1 MKKFAIGMIIS
12 AVDKVTAPI
21 NGIVKNVQNASA
33 RMSSAMSKAT
43 ARIHGEKQGKEGG
56 MFGEMFKAEA
66 AWDVLKETTEKVIDF
81 GKECVD
87 AGDEASI
94 SFQRLKTLMTNVKG
108 TTIENVSAVSELAEK
123 ISQKTVLDAS
133 ALKYGQSQLASYQLT
148 ATQIKQLTPALAD
161 LAAAQYGVNAS
172 GEQLYNSAN
181 QIGKVFVGETGALK
195 RAGISFSGAEEKIM
209 KTGTAAQKTA
219 ELVKVLHENYG
230 GLAES
235 LTKTSKGKAA
245 QSQHMIRLVQEQIGN
260 ALSPISDMWN
270 KALVEMLPTVA
281 VFAKKLPGVI
291 DGGLSALTKTAQPLL
306 MSFGKIVAPAFA
318 EFKKPAV
325 VNALKQIGAAFMR
338 ILPLVV
344 QIFGAVLRTGLKMVA
359 VALPTIVP
367 MIQRI
372 ADVIVVVANGA
383 LWLWNHALSPLLV
396 WLAGFAVPWILRFY
410 LGWLAVVEAVQI
422 AGKWFSAVWNND
434 LLPFFQKV
442 GKWFSDT
449 WNKARNVFDS
459 FKTWFLAN
467 WKTILD
473 VVSPGLG
480 LMANVFDK
488 AAAVFHV
495 KGIGQ
500 TSAPAATG
508 APARSVGA
516 QPPQAQKAHM
526 TVDFKNLPR
535 GARVLTNKS
544 APHVDLR
551 MGYNGLLAR

>member
-1 MKKFAIGMIIS
+1 MIIS

-21 NGIVKNVQNASA
+21 NGIVKNVQNASS
-33 RMSSAMSKAT
+33 RMSSAMNKAMG
-43 ARIHGEKQGKEGG
+43 RVHGEKHGKEGG
-56 MFGEMFKAEA
+56 MFGEMFKADA
-66 AWDVLKETTEKVIDF
+66 AWDILKDATEKVVDF
-81 GKECVD
+81 GKECLE

-108 TTIENVSAVSELAEK
+108 TTMENVSAVSELAEK

-133 ALKYGQSQLASYQLT
+133 ALKYGQSQLASYQLS
-148 ATQIKQLTPALAD
+148 AAQIKQLTPALAD

-195 RAGISFSGAEEKIM
+195 RAGISFSGAEEHIM

-235 LTKTSKGKAA
+235 LTKTSKGRAA
-245 QSQHMIRLVQEQIGN
+245 QSQHMARLVQEQIGD
-260 ALSPISDMWN
+260 ALSPIRDLWN
-270 KALVEMLPTVA
+270 KTLVSLLPSVA

-291 DGGLSALTKTAQPLL
+291 DSGLSGIEKIGKPLL
-306 MSFGKIVAPAFA
+306 ESFGKIIAPAFA

-325 VNALKQIGAAFMR
+325 VNALKQIWAVVMR
-338 ILPLVV
+338 ILPVV
-344 QIFGAVLRTGLKMVA
+344 VRIFGAVLKTGLKMIA
-359 VALPTIVP
+359 RALPTIVP

-372 ADVIVVVANGA
+372 ADVVIVVANGA

-396 WLAGFAVPWILRFY
+396 WLAGFAVPWILRFNF
-410 LGWLAVVEAVQI
+410 GWLAVVEAIQL
-422 AGKWFSAVWNND
+422 AGKWFSNVWNSD

-442 GKWFSDT
+442 GKWFADT
-449 WNKARNVFDS
+449 WNKAKIVFDS

-467 WKTILD
+467 WKSILD
-473 VVSPGLG
+473 VVAPGLG

-500 TSAPAATG
+500 TSAPIATG
-508 APARSVGA
+508 APARNLGT
-516 QPPQAQKAHM
+516 QPAPTQKAHV

-535 GARVLTNKS
+535 GARVSTNKS